1 MKKLSLVLLLVLFS
15 CTIEKKQIEQIVLTE
30 ATYVV
35 FYSDSNIDTLN
46 VSTTGILNESSIEGS
61 NEIYIISTNS
71 KKWYETIYNNSAP
84 FKRIKF
90 KQTIIK

>member
-1 MKKLSLVLLLVLFS
+1 MKNKLLILLSGVLLTS
-15 CTIEKKQIEQIVLTE
+15 CSEKQKQTVLTE

-46 VSTTGILNESSIEGS
+46 VQTTGILRERSIKGT
-61 NEIYIISTNS
+61 NEIYIINTDKNN
-71 KKWYETIYNNSAP
+71 WYEKIYENSAP